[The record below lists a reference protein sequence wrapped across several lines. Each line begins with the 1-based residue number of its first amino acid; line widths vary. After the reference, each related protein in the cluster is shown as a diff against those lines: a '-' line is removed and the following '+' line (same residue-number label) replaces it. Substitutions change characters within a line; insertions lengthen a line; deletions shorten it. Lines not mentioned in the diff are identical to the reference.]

1 MHLAANHKW
10 KNKNKKWKHKE
21 KVNGTLSSH
30 DSCRKQT
37 GEHSNLR
44 RHTAYQYQH
53 HKQKLADQGLFQWQ
67 NCQVFN
73 DRMTRFS
80 TTKWPGLVEIEDFCS
95 HKHHNTLFSN
105 PPPPISFFE
114 NRAQASVHCTGNYNF
129 LGGGAKGG
137 KGNNSDWSM
146 VTKNHKQCGMTK
158 T

>member
-105 PPPPISFFE
+105 PPPPQLVSLKTELKRVFT
-114 NRAQASVHCTGNYNF
+114 AQVITIFWEGVRR
-129 LGGGAKGG
+129 GGRGITLTEA
-137 KGNNSDWSM
+137 W
-146 VTKNHKQCGMTK
+146 
-158 T
+158 